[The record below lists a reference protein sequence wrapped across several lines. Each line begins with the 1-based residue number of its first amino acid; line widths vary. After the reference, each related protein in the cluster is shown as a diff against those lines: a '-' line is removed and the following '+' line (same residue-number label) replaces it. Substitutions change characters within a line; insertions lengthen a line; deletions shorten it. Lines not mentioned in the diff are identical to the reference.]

1 MSSINDLT
9 VEQLKAELK
18 RKGCRGYS
26 KNNKAELVK
35 LLRKCNTAKRIHK
48 TLEKSR
54 TTHVKKK
61 SSPPAKKK
69 SSHGKN
75 PSAAGAAGKNP
86 SARALSAG
94 AGDYGSTYPR
104 DGAAGD
110 MPAGAGDYG
119 DGAGDYG
126 DGAAGK
132 KPIAGDIPAATAGDV
147 FDNSYLMT
155 EISNYLPV
163 NELGNTLQT
172 HKQMRQNI
180 SNIDKRRRLK
190 ALMGDWKRTLL
201 PPEPPRLRRQRRR
214 NIYDIIDN
222 PGYQTLIRCRRCYA
236 DIEGEISIDNIAERL
251 QYNQINNLETVP
263 VFLCYNCEREIA
275 YKTKYKIKRKNS
287 DWL

>member
-18 RKGCRGYS
+18 KKGCRGYS

-35 LLRKCNTAKRIHK
+35 LLRKCNTARRIHK
-48 TLEKSR
+48 TLLEKSR

-69 SSHGKN
+69 SSPGKN
-75 PSAAGAAGKNP
+75 PSALAAGAAGKNP

-104 DGAAGD
+104 DGAAG
-110 MPAGAGDYG
+110 
-119 DGAGDYG
+119 
-126 DGAAGK
+126 K
-132 KPIAGDIPAATAGDV
+132 KPSPYPGDV

-190 ALMGDWKRTLL
+190 ALMGEWKQKK
-201 PPEPPRLRRQRRR
+201 EPSQEERLRLRRMGMTWP
-214 NIYDIIDN
+214 NPDN
-222 PGYQTLIRCRRCYA
+222 PDYIILRTCRKCGK
-236 DIEGEISIDNIAERL
+236 EMGNEIYSYD
-251 QYNQINNLETVP
+251 VP
-263 VFLCYNCEREIA
+263 EILHQNFLDRVATKPIFLCRKCEREIA
-275 YKTKYKIKRKNS
+275 YKTKYKAKKK
-287 DWL
+287 